1 MIRSKRKI
9 NVSTLL
15 FILPVIIVLISLILY
30 PVLVSIGYS
39 ITNKHLIR
47 PNLEFVGLSNYISVL
62 TDFSF
67 YNSLFFSIKWT
78 VFSMLGQLLVGTL
91 LALCLDSIK
100 VGKGVYRVLLIIPWA
115 FPAIV
120 IALVWKYLLNG
131 VYGFIPNL
139 LVETGIT
146 ENIVQFLSNPTLV
159 FPTILFINIWF
170 GAPLIMVNV
179 LAALQTIPQEQYEA
193 AKIDGANN
201 LQSFRYVT
209 IPHISNV
216 VGLLVILRT
225 IWIFTNFDIVYL
237 LTGGGP
243 ANTTRT
249 LPIFAY
255 NTGFGTMQLG
265 KAAAISI
272 LMMILLV
279 IVSSL
284 FFKFLNKR
292 EKD

>member
-1 MIRSKRKI
+1 MLRSIRKMNFS
-9 NVSTLL
+9 SLL
-15 FILPVIIVLISLILY
+15 FILPVILVLVGLILY

-39 ITNKHLIR
+39 FTNKHLIR
-47 PNLEFVGLSNYISVL
+47 PDLDFVGLSNYISVL
-62 TDFSF
+62 TDSAF
-67 YNSLFFSIKWT
+67 YDSLFFSLKWT
-78 VFSMLGQLLVGTL
+78 VFSMLGQLLVGTIM
-91 LALCLDSIK
+91 ALCLDAIEL
-100 VGKGVYRVLLIIPWA
+100 GKDLYRVLLIIPWA

-139 LVETGIT
+139 LVETGVT
-146 ENIVQFLSNPTLV
+146 ETAIQFLSDPNLV

-193 AKIDGANN
+193 AKIDGANSW
-201 LQSFRYVT
+201 QVFWSITV
-209 IPHISNV
+209 PHIRNV
-216 VGLLVILRT
+216 IGLLVTLRT

-265 KAAAISI
+265 RAAVISI
-272 LMMILLV
+272 LMMLLLV
-279 IVSSL
+279 IGSSIFL
-284 FFKFLNKR
+284 KYLNKR
-292 EKD
+292 END